1 MLMLYLSAIETPEQK
16 SKFEQL
22 YHRYKNLIFYIA
34 KHILTDDFLAEDA
47 VHETFLRILKNLDK
61 ISDTDCHKA
70 KAFIVIVA
78 ENIAIDLYRKHKRTA
93 AVSLETLEFKA
104 VYPCFDPELLENS
117 VEKAIYALPASYA
130 SVLKMKYL
138 LDLDYPEIARILD
151 ISEENVRQRVVRGKK
166 KLSAFLAKEDDTLVS
181 L

>member
-1 MLMLYLSAIETPEQK
+1 MLYLSAIEAPEQK

-22 YHRYKNLIFYIA
+22 YHTYKNLIFYVA
-34 KHILTDDFLAEDA
+34 KNILADDFLAEDA

-61 ISDTDCHKA
+61 ISDADCHKT

-93 AVSLETLEFKA
+93 TASLDTLEFKTA
-104 VYPCFDPELLENS
+104 YPCFGPELLENS

-130 SVLKMKYL
+130 SALKMKYL

-151 ISEENVRQRVVRGKK
+151 ISEENARQRVTRGKK
-166 KLSAFLAKEDDTLVS
+166 KLAAFLAKEEDMLVS
-181 L
+181 P

>member
-1 MLMLYLSAIETPEQK
+1 MLMLYLAAVETPEEK
-16 SKFEQL
+16 SKFERL
-22 YHRYKNLIFYIA
+22 YHRYRNLIFYIA
-34 KHILTDDFLAEDA
+34 RHILADDFLAEDA

-61 ISDTDCHKA
+61 INDADCHKT

-78 ENIAIDLYRKHKRTA
+78 ENIAIDIYRRHKRTA
-93 AVSLETLEFKA
+93 AVSLDMLDMQ
-104 VYPCFDPELLENS
+104 VSYPCFDPELLENS

-130 SVLKMKYL
+130 AALKMKYL

-151 ISEENVRQRVVRGKK
+151 ISEENVRQRVARGKR
-166 KLSAFLAKEDDTLVS
+166 KLAALLAGEEDACVS